1 MGEQLQEQIDVLTER
16 IYVLD
21 RQLQEQ
27 IDDLRKRLQILED
40 LMSELESRVIDV
52 VFGQRYRE

>member
-1 MGEQLQEQIDVLTER
+1 MGEQLQEQIDILTER

-21 RQLQEQ
+21 RHLQEQ
-27 IDDLRKRLQILED
+27 IYDLRKRLQILGG
-40 LMSELESRVIDV
+40 LMSELESRVGDV